1 MHIGQKKIGQV
12 EYHPKDCLS
21 YFRLGDL
28 FYDWEFCIL
37 CSSSLK
43 GETCKG
49 VTTHTECKENSGELF
64 KGKFDFFFL
73 WGRSFK
79 LAKPTYKGQ
88 KSPHYYCYILY
99 DRLLCIKIQIDMLV
113 TLWKLSNIQLKILDR
128 YIDWFDNVIHA
139 VKCNHKIR
147 GQNRIQGGK
156 KMWDLEGKYLKT
168 LS

>member
-1 MHIGQKKIGQV
+1 MSNILRLTFCLMIECDAMHIGQKKIGQV

-64 KGKFDFFFL
+64 KGKFDFFFYGA
-73 WGRSFK
+73 GRSNWPNLHTK
-79 LAKPTYKGQ
+79 AKKVPTIIVT
-88 KSPHYYCYILY
+88 SCMIDYC
-99 DRLLCIKIQIDMLV
+99 V
-113 TLWKLSNIQLKILDR
+113 
-128 YIDWFDNVIHA
+128 
-139 VKCNHKIR
+139 
-147 GQNRIQGGK
+147 
-156 KMWDLEGKYLKT
+156 
-168 LS
+168 